1 MCTFFSNCVSSTAK
15 EKNNKKKY
23 PSIHPIDF
31 DLVVPENSFYL
42 VHSFRF
48 LRWCWLNEWVCTC
61 KCVCVCV
68 VSRRMEGKH
77 TYIIGMK
84 MRWVTIGDGATISFM
99 LQKMNLKKNWSLIKI
114 LICKK
119 NIVEIVLH
127 ILLVS
132 APVNVRRRSVNEFIC
147 IQTHK

>member
-1 MCTFFSNCVSSTAK
+1 MQV
-15 EKNNKKKY
+15 
-23 PSIHPIDF
+23 
-31 DLVVPENSFYL
+31 
-42 VHSFRF
+42 
-48 LRWCWLNEWVCTC
+48 
-61 KCVCVCV
+61 CVCLCV